1 MLCVVDA
8 DIYRR
13 SVDIH
18 ERQFLQ
24 DSRVVTEMQCD
35 LGQLSTFTHS
45 LTQFKFHTDSHLFV
59 MHMPP
64 RWGH

>member
-45 LTQFKFHTDSHLFV
+45 LTHAV
-59 MHMPP
+59 
-64 RWGH
+64 